1 MIREEEEAVGEV
13 LATGEAQGRRGS
25 LSSRGTGPGSWQ
37 QHRGKTAWPEGLTL
51 SLIVGLSVFCI

>member
-1 MIREEEEAVGEV
+1 MGEV
-13 LATGEAQGRRGS
+13 LATGKAQGRRGS

-51 SLIVGLSVFCI
+51 SLAVGLSVFCI